1 MIIFLSTPRHRY
13 TLARFK
19 AEHGFPVPPKR
30 SMPYHRLFRSLMVP
44 RATYV
49 FTDLDRLS
57 PWELRVAADYYRI
70 LTDAG
75 MRCLNDPAKVL
86 SRYELLST
94 LHREGI
100 NPQAVYRAEDY
111 PRPTRFPVF
120 VRLEDHGTPVTP
132 LLNTQADLD
141 TALAELRGRGIPLR
155 GALVLEFCARE
166 YSTGL
171 WNKWGAFRVGERYSL
186 DHIAVE
192 KEWLVK
198 YGDWYLLSDDVI
210 ADEHEAVIANRY
222 VDQLERVFELAGID
236 YGRADFQVIDG
247 RPVIYEIN
255 TNPNNSRILD
265 HPFAMRVDTDAL
277 FHQRLAEALQAVDT
291 PAGGPPVALDH
302 PDLAA
307 QRKRDWLLP
316 RPRWTP

>member
-19 AEHGFPVPPKR
+19 AEHGFPVPAKR
-30 SMPYHRLFRSLMVP
+30 SMPYHRLFRSLLVP

-70 LTDAG
+70 LQDAG
-75 MRCLNDPAKVL
+75 MRCLNDPARVL
-86 SRYELLST
+86 SRYELLAA

-100 NPQAVYRAEDY
+100 NPQAVYRAEDH
-111 PRPTRFPVF
+111 PRPAGFPVF
-120 VRLEDHGTPVTP
+120 VRLEDHGKPVSP
-132 LLNTQADLD
+132 LLNSQEDLD
-141 TALAELRGRGIPLR
+141 AALGDLRGRGIPLR
-155 GALVLEFCARE
+155 GALVLEFCSQE
-166 YSTGL
+166 YSPGL
-171 WNKWGAFRVGERYSL
+171 WNKWGAFRVGDRYSL

-198 YGDWYLLSDDVI
+198 YGDWYLLSDPVI
-210 ADEHEAVIANRY
+210 ADEHNAVFANRY
-222 VDQLERVFELAGID
+222 VDHLERIFELAGIE

-255 TNPNNSRILD
+255 TNPYIPKFVPDPKPVRLETQML
-265 HPFAMRVDTDAL
+265 ARTRV
-277 FHQRLAEALQAVDT
+277 AEAFAAIDT
-291 PAGGPPVALDH
+291 PGRGHVRITPSALIKLRRGFV
-302 PDLAA
+302 PGF
-307 QRKRDWLLP
+307 LP
-316 RPRWTP
+316 FQQP